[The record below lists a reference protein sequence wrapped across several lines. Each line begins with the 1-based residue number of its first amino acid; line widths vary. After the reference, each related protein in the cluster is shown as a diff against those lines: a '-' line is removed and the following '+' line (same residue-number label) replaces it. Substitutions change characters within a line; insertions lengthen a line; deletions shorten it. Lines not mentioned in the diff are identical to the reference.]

1 MKFSI
6 VIPSYNAER
15 WIEKCLKSVLNQTYK
30 NYEIILVDDMSSD
43 NTVALAKKLLKKPHK
58 IIQLKS
64 KRLNGGSRNEGIN
77 NATGDY
83 IINIDCDDWLHD
95 DKVLEDLKDFIEL
108 KEFPDI
114 VYTGFELI
122 TDSLVD
128 KVHLCIYDDE
138 RLIKNPFAAAWL
150 KVVKKELY
158 VKYPFPE
165 GTLFEDRIQN
175 YEMICLGNPTYKQFD
190 RITHSWNRLNAK
202 ATTFNPIWVTYRF
215 NYIGS
220 LIRLI
225 PKVKNEYYKKELQKE
240 LQQYVD
246 SVNDIVG
253 GALNDNQAR

>member
-1 MKFSI
+1 MMKFSI
-6 VIPSYNAER
+6 IIPSYNAEI
-15 WIEKCLKSVLNQTYK
+15 WIESCLKSVLNQTYK

-43 NTVALAKKLLKKPHK
+43 NTIKIAKKILKKPHK

-64 KRLNGGSRNEGIN
+64 KRLNGGTRNEGIN

-83 IINIDCDDWLHD
+83 IINIDGDDYLHD
-95 DKVLEDLKDFIEL
+95 NKVLEDIKNFIEL
-108 KEFPDI
+108 TEYPDI
-114 VYTGFELI
+114 VYTGFEMI
-122 TDSLVD
+122 NHDSIS
-128 KVHLCIYDDE
+128 KVHLSIYNDE
-138 RLIKNPFAAAWL
+138 ELIKNQFAAAWL

-175 YEMICLGNPTYKQFD
+175 YEMICLGKPIYKQFD
-190 RITHSWNRLNAK
+190 RITHCWNRLNEK
-202 ATTFNPIWVTYRF
+202 ATTFNPIWQTYRF

-240 LQQYVD
+240 LQQYVG

-253 GALNDNQAR
+253 GVLNDN

>member
-30 NYEIILVDDMSSD
+30 NYEIILVDDVSSD
-43 NTVALAKKLLKKPHK
+43 NTVALAKKLLKKPHE

-64 KRLNGGSRNEGIN
+64 KRLNGGTRNEGVN

-95 DKVLEDLKDFIEL
+95 DKVLEDLKNFIEL
-108 KEFPDI
+108 NNNPDV
-114 VYTGFELI
+114 VYSNFEMVTI
-122 TDSLVD
+122 DSVE

-138 RLIKNPFAAAWL
+138 QLINNHFAAAWL

-165 GTLFEDRIQN
+165 GTLFEDRVQN
-175 YEMICLGNPTYKQFD
+175 YEMVCLGNPTYKQFD
-190 RITHSWNRLNAK
+190 RITHCWNRLNES
-202 ATTFNPIWVTYRF
+202 ATTFNPIWQTYRF

-225 PKVKNEYYKKELQKE
+225 PKVKNENYKKELQKE

-253 GALNDNQAR
+253 GVLNDNQTR

>member
-6 VIPSYNAER
+6 IIPSYNAEI
-15 WIEKCLKSVLNQTYK
+15 WIESCLKSVLNQTYK

-43 NTVALAKKLLKKPHK
+43 NTIKIAKKILKKPHK

-64 KRLNGGSRNEGIN
+64 KRLNGGTRNEGIN

-83 IINIDCDDWLHD
+83 IINIDGDDYLHD
-95 DKVLEDLKDFIEL
+95 NKVLEDIKNFIEL
-108 KEFPDI
+108 TEYPDI
-114 VYTGFELI
+114 VYTGFEMI
-122 TDSLVD
+122 NHDSIS
-128 KVHLCIYDDE
+128 KVHLSIYNDE
-138 RLIKNPFAAAWL
+138 ELIKNQFAAAWL

-165 GTLFEDRIQN
+165 GTLFEDRFQN
-175 YEMICLGNPTYKQFD
+175 YEMVCLGNPTYKQFD
-190 RITHSWNRLNAK
+190 RITHSWNRLNEK
-202 ATTFNPIWVTYRF
+202 ATTFNPIWQTYRF

-240 LQQYVD
+240 LQQYVG

-253 GALNDNQAR
+253 GVLNDN